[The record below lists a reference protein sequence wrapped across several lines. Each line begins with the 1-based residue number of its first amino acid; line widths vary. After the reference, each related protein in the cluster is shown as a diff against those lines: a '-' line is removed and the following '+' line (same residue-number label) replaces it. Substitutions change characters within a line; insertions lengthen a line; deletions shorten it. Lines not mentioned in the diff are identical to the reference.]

1 MFFSKYIVL
10 LCLYEEL
17 EKNKQINPKE
27 IINKF
32 EINNRQMWSYIK
44 NLKEYY
50 FTQKNQELSYDVNSK
65 IRVTKKAHKIV
76 TNYGNYYIG

>member
-17 EKNKQINPKE
+17 EKNKQIDPKD

-50 FTQKNQELSYDVNSK
+50 LTQKNQELSYD
-65 IRVTKKAHKIV
+65 IIL
-76 TNYGNYYIG
+76 

>member
-17 EKNKQINPKE
+17 EKNKQIDPKE
-27 IINKF
+27 ITKKF

-50 FTQKNQELSYDVNSK
+50 LTQKNQELSYD
-65 IRVTKKAHKIV
+65 ITTKKYHLK
-76 TNYGNYYIG
+76 

>member
-17 EKNKQINPKE
+17 EKNKQIDPKA

-50 FTQKNQELSYDVNSK
+50 FTQKIKSYLM
-65 IRVTKKAHKIV
+65 I
-76 TNYGNYYIG
+76 

>member
-17 EKNKQINPKE
+17 EKNKQIDPKE
-27 IINKF
+27 IITKF

-50 FTQKNQELSYDVNSK
+50 LTQKNQELSYD
-65 IRVTKKAHKIV
+65 ITTKK
-76 TNYGNYYIG
+76 YYLK